1 MFLSNTKSRG
11 SALAIVGAAV
21 ALVLSGCAPSA
32 SSPNSAGGATSAN
45 TLVAF
50 TGQAGDYQINFNPYS
65 PSSIGGNGTIFESLF
80 FVTNANTKAYKPLLG
95 TSYKWNESG
104 TELAI
109 TTRAGVKWSDGTPFT
124 AHDVAFTLDL
134 VKKTPAINTTGFAG
148 TTRVA
153 DDTHLT
159 IKFDNV
165 AFVSGPSI
173 LGRLPIVPEHLW
185 KGINPATD
193 VMEKPVGT
201 GAYRLTNF
209 KAQAYTLSANEKYW
223 GGAPKVKAIRFLS
236 LSGNQAGADGLAA
249 GTIDWQ
255 TGPVPDISKVS
266 KTYPGYKSITIKAN
280 QVVLTTCSSAALG
293 CTGPQTDVNVRKA
306 VYYALDRKQVN
317 SLSFQNTAGEVSTTF
332 ALTGPQKSMISTK
345 VKDSIAP
352 MTANPT
358 KAESILTAAGWAKGS
373 DGIFAKGGVPLSLTV
388 QVVSGWTDY
397 ITALDTMAQQ
407 MKKAGIKLVTAQ
419 SSWNEWTNAKSKGSY
434 QLAID
439 SLGQGPASDPYYL
452 YSNYFSTAN
461 TAKVGSSVSL
471 NVGRYSD
478 QTVDA
483 AIAAVAKINPKDT
496 AGRQAQFD
504 TIQQKISADMP
515 YIPVLTGGTTSEW
528 NAKKFT
534 GWPTEG
540 NLYAFPAVWASP
552 DNAEIYKSLVPT
564 GK

>member
-1 MFLSNTKSRG
+1 MFLSNTKSRA

-21 ALVLSGCAPSA
+21 ALVLAGCAPSTP
-32 SSPNSAGGATSAN
+32 SPGAAGGVTAAN

-95 TSYKWNESG
+95 TEYKWNDAG

-124 AHDVAFTLDL
+124 AHDVAFSFDL

-148 TTRVA
+148 TTTVI

-159 IKFDNV
+159 VKFDDV
-165 AFVSGPSI
+165 AFVGGPNV

-185 KGINPATD
+185 KSINPTTD
-193 VMEKPVGT
+193 VVEKPVGT

-209 KAQAYTLSANEKYW
+209 KAQAYTLNANEKYW

-266 KTYPGYKSITIKAN
+266 TTYPGYKAITIKAS

-306 VYYALDRKQVN
+306 IYYALDRKQLN

-332 ALTGPQKSMISTK
+332 ALTGPQKSMISTS

-352 MTANPT
+352 MTANAT
-358 KAESILTAAGWAKGS
+358 KAESILTAAGWVKGS

-407 MKKAGIKLVTAQ
+407 LKKAGIKLVTAQ
-419 SSWNEWTNAKSKGSY
+419 SSWNEWTSVKSKGSY

-483 AIAAVAKINPKDT
+483 AIAAVAKISPKDT
-496 AGRQAQFD
+496 AARQAQFD

-528 NAKKFT
+528 NTRKFT
-534 GWPTEG
+534 GWPTES

-552 DNAEIYKSLVPT
+552 DNAEVYKTLVPT